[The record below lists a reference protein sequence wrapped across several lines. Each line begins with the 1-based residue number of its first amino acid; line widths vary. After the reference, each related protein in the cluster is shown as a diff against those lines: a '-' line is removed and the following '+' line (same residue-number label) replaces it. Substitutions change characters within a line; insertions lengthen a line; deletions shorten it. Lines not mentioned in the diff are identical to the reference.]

1 MGKKIRASV
10 GEEQNANIKPS
21 MPNDLSLV
29 YLVDNFVFRH
39 GIYGHPMK
47 WNRLFWKSIEISA
60 QPVKKPLHFS
70 WKIHENPMK
79 WDEIIHDSNWS
90 YWCAKGVP
98 HCGFQ
103 LSSSSPWGRLAL
115 PLSWPRQS
123 GGMGQHN
130 QKARP
135 YRCPPCLDTWWWD
148 ACRMA
153 AGKGTPVSSEGP
165 EPLHTLW
172 HPSWCRP
179 AARAGTAVD
188 GKGRTTTEC
197 EALVWLFAPR

>member
-1 MGKKIRASV
+1 MIFHCLFSW
-10 GEEQNANIKPS
+10 Q
-21 MPNDLSLV
+21 
-29 YLVDNFVFRH
+29 FCFRH

-60 QPVKKPLHFS
+60 QPVWKTIAFFMKNS
-70 WKIHENPMK
+70 WKSNEMR
-79 WDEIIHDSNWS
+79 WDHSWFKLKLLMHQE
-90 YWCAKGVP
+90 
-98 HCGFQ
+98 
-103 LSSSSPWGRLAL
+103 SPSLWVSAFFVLAVGRLAL

-130 QKARP
+130 HKARP

-153 AGKGTPVSSEGP
+153 ASKGTPVSSEGA

-188 GKGRTTTEC
+188 GKGRTTTKC
-197 EALVWLFAPR
+197 EELV